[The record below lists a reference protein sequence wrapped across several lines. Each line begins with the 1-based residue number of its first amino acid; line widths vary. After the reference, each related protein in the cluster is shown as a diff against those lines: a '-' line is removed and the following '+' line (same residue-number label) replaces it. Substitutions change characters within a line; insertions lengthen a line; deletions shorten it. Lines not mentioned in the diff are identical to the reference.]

1 MGTIVFGYFFILAA
15 LGLAAIVEKLER
27 REK

>member
-15 LGLAAIVEKLER
+15 LGLAAVVEKLER
-27 REK
+27 RK